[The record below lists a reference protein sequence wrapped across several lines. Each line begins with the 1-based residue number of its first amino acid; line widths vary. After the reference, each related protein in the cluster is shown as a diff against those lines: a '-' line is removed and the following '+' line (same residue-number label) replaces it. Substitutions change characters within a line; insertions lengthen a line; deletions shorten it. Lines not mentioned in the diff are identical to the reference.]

1 MSDLITSLA
10 AGDIN
15 LLTGFVWVLI
25 AIALS
30 MISGAIG
37 GIILAGKDFGYE
49 FSAIIGSFAGPAGAV
64 PAIIL
69 GLLWLSF
76 LIN

>member
-1 MSDLITSLA
+1 MSDLMISLA

-15 LLTGFVWVLI
+15 FITGLVWVLI

-30 MISGAIG
+30 MLSGAIG
-37 GIILAGKDFGYE
+37 CIVLAGKEFGYE
-49 FSAIIGSFAGPAGAV
+49 FSAIIGSFAGPVGAI

-69 GLLWLSF
+69 GLVWLSF